1 VIVQVMNLP
10 FVWLPG
16 PATAAALAAVA
27 ATVVLG
33 LAGTFTVLGQK
44 PAPVLRAL

>member
-1 VIVQVMNLP
+1 MAAIV
-10 FVWLPG
+10 
-16 PATAAALAAVA
+16 AIA